1 MADQRARRRLA
12 AILAADIVGYGRL
25 MEVDEAGTLEAL
37 KARRTQ
43 VLDPLVAR
51 HHGRIFKT
59 TGDGV
64 LVEFASAVNAV
75 QCAVDLQRAM
85 AAANR
90 KLPDDRQ
97 IVLRIGLNLGDVMIE
112 DDDLYGDGV
121 NIAARL
127 EAIAEPGGICLSG
140 MVHQNV
146 KTKLKVAFEDIGDQ
160 RLKNVAE
167 PIRVYRVRP
176 VGDSTPASGATPALP
191 LSDKPSIAVLPFAN
205 LSGDPEQEYF
215 SDGLTEDIIT
225 LLSAWRS
232 FPVIA
237 RNSSFA
243 FKNQSRDVRL
253 IARELSARYV
263 LEGSMRKST
272 HHVRVT
278 AQLIDAEL
286 GHHIWAKKFEG
297 ALEDIFA
304 LQDEITLQIV
314 SSVEPELEKAELRKI
329 DTRRPASMGAWECYL
344 RGREHLHAMTPAQN
358 LQARA
363 MFERA
368 IEIEPQ
374 YSAAVAGLSMTYQRE
389 MLFEATDDRAA
400 WEGKALHLARRA
412 VALDAESSIA
422 HYALSGAFIWSNQH
436 AHSIAEARMAVQLN
450 PSDIAAWLALG
461 NRLDI
466 VGQSAEGISILE
478 RTLERNPRNP
488 HNHVYYGQL
497 GRAYINA
504 HNYEKALDLLGEA
517 VRLRPEFP
525 NTYHLLAI
533 CLGHLGRIEEAQA
546 AARQCEQLQPGF
558 MARRAHWNIY
568 LDPDANAHL
577 ADGLRKAGLVQ

>member
-1 MADQRARRRLA
+1 MTDQRARRRLA

-25 MEVDEAGTLEAL
+25 METDEVGTLDAL
-37 KARRTQ
+37 RTWRGEL
-43 VLDPLVAR
+43 LDPLVAR
-51 HHGRIFKT
+51 LHGRIFKT

-64 LVEFASAVNAV
+64 LIEFASAVDAV
-75 QCAVDLQRAM
+75 QCAVDLQQAM
-85 AAANR
+85 ENANR
-90 KLPDDRQ
+90 TRPDDRR

-112 DDDLYGDGV
+112 GDDLYGDGV

-127 EAIAEPGGICLSG
+127 EAIAEPGGICLSD
-140 MVHQNV
+140 MVHQSV
-146 KTKLKVAFEDIGDQ
+146 KSKLKIAFEDIGEQ
-160 RLKNVAE
+160 RLKNIAE
-167 PIRVYRVRP
+167 PIRVFRVDPTGNPAANR
-176 VGDSTPASGATPALP
+176 GTTPP

-205 LSGDPEQEYF
+205 LSGDPEQDYF
-215 SDGLTEDIIT
+215 SDGLSEDIIT

-243 FKNQSRDVRL
+243 FKGQARDIRL

-263 LEGSMRKST
+263 LEGSVRKSA

-314 SSVEPELEKAELRKI
+314 SSVEPELEKAELRKT

-344 RGREHLHAMTPAQN
+344 RGREHLHAMTPARN

-368 IEIEPQ
+368 IELEPQ
-374 YSAAVAGLSMTYQRE
+374 YSAAAAGLSMTYQRE

-400 WEGKALHLARRA
+400 WESKALDLARRA

-436 AHSIAEARMAVQLN
+436 VHSIAEARMAVQLN

-478 RTLERNPRNP
+478 KTLERNPRNP

-497 GRAYINA
+497 GRAYISA
-504 HNYEKALDLLGEA
+504 CNYEKALGLLGEA
-517 VRLRPEFP
+517 VRLRPDFP

-533 CLGHLGRIEEAQA
+533 CLGHLGRMEEAQA

-558 MARRAHWNIY
+558 MAKRACWNIY

-577 ADGLRKAGLVQ
+577 TEGLRKAGLVQ

>member
-1 MADQRARRRLA
+1 MTDQRARRLA

-25 MEVDEAGTLEAL
+25 MEMDEAGTLDAL
-37 KARRTQ
+37 KAWRTQ

-51 HHGRIFKT
+51 QHGRVFKT

-64 LVEFASAVNAV
+64 LVEFTSAVNAV
-75 QCAVDLQRAM
+75 QCAVDLQQAM
-85 AAANR
+85 ASAHRAR
-90 KLPDDRQ
+90 PDDRR

-112 DDDLYGDGV
+112 GEDLYGDGV

-127 EAIAEPGGICLSG
+127 ETIAEPGGICLSD
-140 MVHQNV
+140 MVHQSV
-146 KTKLKVAFEDIGDQ
+146 KAKVKVAFVDIGEQ

-167 PIRVYRVRP
+167 PIRVFRVDP
-176 VGDSTPASGATPALP
+176 AGDTAPAPAQVLP
-191 LSDKPSIAVLPFAN
+191 LSDKPAIAVLPFTN
-205 LSGDPEQEYF
+205 LSEDPEQAYF

-225 LLSAWRS
+225 LLSAWRC
-232 FPVIA
+232 FPVVA

-243 FKNQSRDVRL
+243 FKKQARDIRL

-263 LEGSMRKST
+263 LEGSVRRSAS
-272 HHVRVT
+272 HVRVT
-278 AQLIDAEL
+278 TQLIDAEL
-286 GHHIWAKKFEG
+286 GHHIWAKKLEG

-344 RGREHLHAMTPAQN
+344 RGREHLHAMTPARN

-368 IEIEPQ
+368 IELEPQ
-374 YSAAVAGLSMTYQRE
+374 YSAAAAGLSMTYQRE

-400 WEGKALHLARRA
+400 WEGKALDLARRA

-478 RTLERNPRNP
+478 KTLERNPRNP
-488 HNHVYYGQL
+488 HNHIYYGQL
-497 GRAYINA
+497 GRAYINGRN
-504 HNYEKALDLLGEA
+504 HEKALALLGEA
-517 VRLRPEFP
+517 VRLRPDFP

-533 CLGHLGRIEEAQA
+533 CLGHLGRIEEAHT

-577 ADGLRKAGLVQ
+577 TAGLRKAGLVP